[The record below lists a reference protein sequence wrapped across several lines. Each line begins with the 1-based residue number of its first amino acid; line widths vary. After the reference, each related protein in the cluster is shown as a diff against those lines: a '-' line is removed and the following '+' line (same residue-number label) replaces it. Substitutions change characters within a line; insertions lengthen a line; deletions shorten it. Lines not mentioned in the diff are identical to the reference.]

1 MESTNTPT
9 TNPMSGAKNKE
20 PLGFG
25 KTMLASAVGFII
37 GTVVLSVISFLFF
50 AITMVSLLSSASSDT
65 TPIVGK
71 SFAVELNLTGAVSE
85 AQPNELMALLGNNA
99 TTSLSDLLTAID
111 HAATD
116 ERVKALYLHLGGS
129 NLSWAQAEELQLA
142 LGRFQQESDKPII
155 TYGEAMSQ
163 PEYYLATCTQK
174 ICIHPSGII
183 DFRGIGAEVMFYKG
197 LLDKLGVHMELI
209 RPTSCAYKSA
219 GEVYTRTDMSDAN
232 REQIHSYVNSIWDY
246 AVGVMAANRG
256 MTTEQM
262 NAVADNL
269 SGYLPADALKAGLV
283 DTLCFAQDVKLLL
296 KEQYSAAKL
305 VKAKRYAKSV
315 ENKENVYR
323 IAVIYAEGEVVPG
336 KSEGTATAVYGDD
349 IVKALADAVK
359 DKKVKA
365 IVLRVDSPGGAVT
378 ASESMT
384 HAVMEAKKEKPVIIS
399 MSGLAASAGY
409 EMSCFGT
416 KIVAHP
422 TTLTG
427 SIGVFATIPEVGN
440 LLRQKLGITTDTVM
454 TNKNSTGLTLYRP
467 LSADARAMMQK
478 NVEDFYITFTQR
490 VADGR
495 GLTRE
500 YVDSIAKGRVWTGAQ
515 AKELG
520 LVDTLGGMTTAL
532 HIAAE
537 EAGVDFDKCSVKV
550 FPAEKGLWDQLMQK
564 MNEDEEEQIVSR
576 LNAIVPFYSELVSWS
591 KMEPLQARLPFA
603 IDIK

>member
-1 MESTNTPT
+1 M
-9 TNPMSGAKNKE
+9 
-20 PLGFG
+20 GFG

-37 GTVVLSVISFLFF
+37 GTVVLSILSFILF
-50 AITMVSLLSSASSDT
+50 AAVMVSALQTASSDS

-71 SFAVELNLTGAVSE
+71 SFAVELNLTGVVSE
-85 AQPNELMALLGNNA
+85 AKPNELMSLMGDNT
-99 TTSLSDLLTAID
+99 TTSLSDLLATID
-111 HAATD
+111 HAKD
-116 ERVKALYLHLGGS
+116 DDRVKALYLHLGGS
-129 NLSWAQAEELQLA
+129 NLSWAQAEELVDA
-142 LGRFQQESDKPII
+142 LRTFKLESDKPVI

-174 ICIHPSGII
+174 ICVHPSGII
-183 DFRGIGAEVMFYKG
+183 DFRGMGAEVMFYKG

-232 REQIHSYVNSIWDY
+232 REQVHSYINSIWDY
-246 AVGVMAANRG
+246 AVKVMATNRH
-256 MTTEQM
+256 MTVEQM

-269 SGYLPADALKAGLV
+269 SGYLPNDALKAGLV
-283 DTLCFAQDVKLLL
+283 DTLCFAQDVKKMM
-296 KEQYSAAKL
+296 KEKYLVEKI
-305 VKAKRYAKSV
+305 VKAKRYAKAI
-315 ENKENVYR
+315 EQEDKDYR
-323 IAVIYAEGEVVPG
+323 IAVIYAEGDVVPG
-336 KSEGTATAVYGDD
+336 KGDGTRTAVYGDD
-349 IVKALADAVK
+349 IVKALADAAK

-365 IVLRVDSPGGAVT
+365 IVLRVNSPGGAVT

-384 HAVMEAKKEKPVIIS
+384 HAVIEAKKEKPVIIS

-409 EMSCFGT
+409 EISCFGT
-416 KIVAHP
+416 KIVAQP

-440 LLRQKLGITTDTVM
+440 LLRQKLGITTDTVK
-454 TNKNSTGLTLYRP
+454 TNKNSTGMSLFRP
-467 LSADARAMMQK
+467 LSTDARTMLQK

-500 YVDSIAKGRVWTGAQ
+500 YVDSIARGRVWTGAQ

-520 LVDTLGGMTTAL
+520 LVDTLGGLTLAL

-537 EAGVDFDKCSVKV
+537 EAEVDYDKCKVKV
-550 FPAEKGLWDQLMQK
+550 FPSEKGLWELMMQK
-564 MNEDEEEQIVSR
+564 MNEDEEEKINAR
-576 LNAIVPFYSELVSWS
+576 LNSIIPFYSELVGWS
-591 KMEPLQARLPFA
+591 NMEPLQARLPFA
-603 IDIK
+603 IKIN

>member
-1 MESTNTPT
+1 MESTNTQNKPV
-9 TNPMSGAKNKE
+9 PEARKKE
-20 PLGFG
+20 PMGFG

-37 GTVVLSVISFLFF
+37 GTVVLSVLSFFLF
-50 AITMVSLLSSASSDT
+50 AAVMVSALSSASSDS

-71 SFAVELNLTGAVSE
+71 SFAVELNITGDVSE
-85 AQPNELMALLGNNA
+85 GKPNELISLMGDNT
-99 TTSLSDLLTAID
+99 TTSLSDLLATID
-111 HAATD
+111 HAKD
-116 ERVKALYLHLGGS
+116 DDRVKALYLHLGGS
-129 NLSWAQAEELQLA
+129 NLSWAQAEELLTA
-142 LGRFQQESDKPII
+142 LGDFKQECDKPII
-155 TYGEAMSQ
+155 AYGEAMSQ

-174 ICIHPSGII
+174 ICVHPSGII
-183 DFRGIGAEVMFYKG
+183 DFRGMGAEVMFYKG

-232 REQIHSYVNSIWDY
+232 REQVHSYINSIWDY
-246 AVGVMAANRG
+246 AVKVMATNRH
-256 MTTEQM
+256 MTVDQM

-269 SGYLPADALKAGLV
+269 SGYLPNDALEAGLV
-283 DTLCFAQDVKLLL
+283 DTLCFAQDVKKLL
-296 KEQYSAAKL
+296 KEQYLADKI
-305 VKAKRYAKSV
+305 VKAKRYAKAI
-315 ENKENVYR
+315 EQEDKDYR
-323 IAVIYAEGEVVPG
+323 IAVIYAEGDVVPG
-336 KSEGTATAVYGDD
+336 KGDGTRTAVYGDD
-349 IVKALADAVK
+349 IVKALADAAK

-365 IVLRVDSPGGAVT
+365 IVLRVNSPGGAVT

-384 HAVMEAKKEKPVIIS
+384 HAVIEAKKEKPVIIS

-409 EMSCFGT
+409 EISCFGT

-440 LLRQKLGITTDTVM
+440 LLRQKLGITTDTVK
-454 TNKNSTGLTLYRP
+454 TNKNSTGLSLYRP
-467 LSADARAMMQK
+467 LSNDARAMLQK

-500 YVDSIAKGRVWTGAQ
+500 YVDSIARGRVWTGAQ

-520 LVDTLGGMTTAL
+520 LVDTLGGLTLAL

-537 EAGVDFDKCSVKV
+537 EAEVDYDKCKVKV
-550 FPAEKGLWDQLMQK
+550 FPEEKGLWELMMQK
-564 MNEDEEEQIVSR
+564 MNEDEEEKINAR
-576 LNAIVPFYSELVSWS
+576 LNSLIPFYSDLVRWS
-591 KMEPLQARLPFA
+591 NMEPLQARLPFA
-603 IDIK
+603 IIIN